1 MPPAPRGLR
10 TTEGL
15 TVENSPRQVLPQV
28 ILRNMLEN
36 HGWFS
41 QYSPY
46 QAEISQGEHTLLS
59 LELEPSVL
67 ED

>member
-1 MPPAPRGLR
+1 
-10 TTEGL
+10 
-15 TVENSPRQVLPQV
+15 
-28 ILRNMLEN
+28 MLEN